1 MYIEVVVIYIYIPIF
16 RTQRHTRIHIYMST
30 ERFIVKQYANTNY
43 QGFIQGCD
51 RAVSEHRR
59 HGIGIVYILLFNLI
73 KLSAFTMKG
82 L

>member
-1 MYIEVVVIYIYIPIF
+1 
-16 RTQRHTRIHIYMST
+16 MST

-59 HGIGIVYILLFNLI
+59 HGIGFVHILLFNLI